1 MQTRSS
7 GLPMVNDLH
16 SWFQT
21 IICRQIGS
29 AMKLRTH
36 VGGIAALTIAAS
48 LLIPSGAHASTEN
61 PGIDDLT
68 TQQQEA
74 IEAWEAGA
82 SNTSTV
88 PKPLVSKSATTAA
101 ASGTSSMR
109 LYRGSWVMWAE
120 ERVNFAWASGGRV
133 TWSEAYQASGQV
145 VPNWVKRN
153 GTKKIYSS
161 STRHDWRGGYSVGA
175 SVPTPWGGVNVYSA
189 SSSAFSR
196 VLSVGAW
203 QKWE

>member
-1 MQTRSS
+1 
-7 GLPMVNDLH
+7 
-16 SWFQT
+16 
-21 IICRQIGS
+21 
-29 AMKLRTH
+29 MKLRTH
-36 VGGIAALTIAAS
+36 LGGIAALTIAAS
-48 LLIPSGAHASTEN
+48 LLLPTGAHASTDH
-61 PGIDDLT
+61 PGVDDLT

-74 IEAWEAGA
+74 IQAWEAGA
-82 SNTSTV
+82 SNTGTV
-88 PKPLVSKSATTAA
+88 SQPSVSKFAAA
-101 ASGTSSMR
+101 ASGTSSMK

-120 ERVNFAWASGGRV
+120 ERVNFAWASGGKV

-145 VPNWVKRN
+145 APNWVKRN
-153 GTKKIYSS
+153 GTKKIYTS

-196 VLSVGAW
+196 VLAIGAW